1 MGRTSE
7 QQLVSGL
14 FLSFEG
20 IDGSGKTTQVALLSE
35 ALRARGREVVT
46 LREPGGTALGEKI
59 RSLLLD
65 PSDEPPVPLA
75 ELLLFSAARA
85 QILSTRVR
93 PALERGA
100 VVVLDR
106 FCDATYA
113 YQGFGRGL
121 SLERIRSIEAIA
133 AGMLPV
139 RTWYL
144 DLSPEESARRR
155 ALRGGTPDRM
165 ESEADAFRARVREGY
180 LERARL
186 DPARIRVVDAS
197 RPVEEIGEAVLGEA
211 LALLRGEVWPLLRRP
226 GW

>member
-1 MGRTSE
+1 
-7 QQLVSGL
+7 VSGL

-20 IDGSGKTTQVALLSE
+20 IDGSGKTTQVARLSDE
-35 ALRARGREVVT
+35 LRSRGREVVS

-121 SLERIRSIEAIA
+121 PLEQILSIETIA
-133 AGMLPV
+133 AAMLPA

-155 ALRGGTPDRM
+155 AIRGGAADRM
-165 ESEADAFRARVREGY
+165 ESEVDAFRARVREGY

-186 DPARIRVVDAS
+186 HPSRIRVVDAS
-197 RPVEEIGEAVLGEA
+197 LSVDEIGASILDQA
-211 LALLRGEVWPLLRRP
+211 LELL
-226 GW
+226 

>member
-1 MGRTSE
+1 
-7 QQLVSGL
+7 VSGL

-20 IDGSGKTTQVALLSE
+20 IDGSGKTTQVARLSE
-35 ALRARGREVVT
+35 VLRARGREVVS
-46 LREPGGTALGEKI
+46 LREPGGTAVGEKI

-65 PSDEPPVPLA
+65 VSDEPPVPLA

-106 FCDATYA
+106 YCDATYA

-121 SLERIRSIEAIA
+121 PLEQILSVEAVA
-133 AGMLPV
+133 AAILPA

-155 ALRGGTPDRM
+155 ALRGGTADRM

-186 DPARIRVVDAS
+186 DPVRIRVVDAS
-197 RPVEEIGEAVLGEA
+197 RSVEEIGQAILDEA
-211 LALLRGEVWPLLRRP
+211 LELA
-226 GW
+226 

>member
-1 MGRTSE
+1 MTG
-7 QQLVSGL
+7 VL
-14 FLSFEG
+14 FSFEG
-20 IDGSGKTTQVALLSE
+20 IDGSGKTTQVARLSE
-35 ALRARGREVVT
+35 ALRSRGREVVA

-59 RSLLLD
+59 RSLLLE
-65 PSDEPPVPLA
+65 PSEEPPVPLA

-85 QILSTRVR
+85 QILSTRVL

-100 VVVLDR
+100 VVLLDR

-121 SLERIRSIEAIA
+121 PLEQILSIEAIA
-133 AGMLPV
+133 AGTLPA

-155 ALRGGTPDRM
+155 EARGERPDRM
-165 ESEADAFRARVREGY
+165 ESEADAFRSRVRDGY

-186 DPARIRVVDAS
+186 HPRRIRVLDAS
-197 RPVEEIGEAVLGEA
+197 RPIEEIGAAILEQVLE
-211 LALLRGEVWPLLRRP
+211 LL
-226 GW
+226 

>member
-1 MGRTSE
+1 M
-7 QQLVSGL
+7 
-14 FLSFEG
+14 LS
-20 IDGSGKTTQVALLSE
+20 QALG
-35 ALRARGREVVT
+35 ARGREVVS

-100 VVVLDR
+100 VVLLDR

-121 SLERIRSIEAIA
+121 PLEQILSVERIA
-133 AGMLPV
+133 AGILPA

-155 ALRGGTPDRM
+155 ALRGEMADRM
-165 ESEADAFRARVREGY
+165 ESEADSFRARVREGY

-186 DPARIRVVDAS
+186 HPERIRMVDAS
-197 RPVEEIGEAVLGEA
+197 RSVEEIGERILGEA
-211 LALLRGEVWPLLRRP
+211 LELL
-226 GW
+226 

>member
-1 MGRTSE
+1 
-7 QQLVSGL
+7 L

-20 IDGSGKTTQVALLSE
+20 IDGSGKTTQVARLSDE
-35 ALRARGREVVT
+35 LRSRGREVVS

-121 SLERIRSIEAIA
+121 PLEQILSIETIA
-133 AGMLPV
+133 AAMLPA

-155 ALRGGTPDRM
+155 AFRGGAADRM
-165 ESEADAFRARVREGY
+165 ESEVDAFRARVREGY

-186 DPARIRVVDAS
+186 HPSRIRVVDAS
-197 RPVEEIGEAVLGEA
+197 LSVDEIGASILDQA
-211 LALLRGEVWPLLRRP
+211 LELL
-226 GW
+226 

>member
-1 MGRTSE
+1 
-7 QQLVSGL
+7 L

-20 IDGSGKTTQVALLSE
+20 IDGSGKTTQVARLSDE
-35 ALRARGREVVT
+35 LRSRGREVVS

-121 SLERIRSIEAIA
+121 PLEQILSIETIA
-133 AGMLPV
+133 AAMLPA

-155 ALRGGTPDRM
+155 AIRGGAADRM
-165 ESEADAFRARVREGY
+165 ESEVDAFRARVREGY

-186 DPARIRVVDAS
+186 HPSRIRVVDAS
-197 RPVEEIGEAVLGEA
+197 LSVDEIGASILDQA
-211 LALLRGEVWPLLRRP
+211 LELL
-226 GW
+226 